1 MIGRAV
7 AMPGDLVFGS
17 AGGIAFIPCHMAEDC
32 VDRAEKFHIK
42 DIFGFLRLRE
52 RKYTP
57 AQIDNPWT
65 REMWDDF
72 QAWFKSS
79 PETESYRYLDFCE
92 EIEEQLAGDNAMRR
106 NRQRD
111 GLPYNP

>member
-1 MIGRAV
+1 V
-7 AMPGDLVFGS
+7 VFGS
-17 AGGIAFIPCHMAEDC
+17 AGGVAFIPCHLAEIT

-42 DIFGFLRLRE
+42 DIFGFERLRE

-57 AQIDNPWT
+57 SQIDNPWT

-72 QAWFKSS
+72 QAWFKASK
-79 PETESYRYLDFCE
+79 ETENYRYLDFSE
-92 EIEEQLAGDNAMRR
+92 EIEEQLSTGAPSKR
-106 NRQRD
+106 NRSRE